1 MVIVERVPERI
12 TFESLRV
19 AHFVRRANTR
29 DAPAPQFPSRV
40 FFMSSS
46 TSAHAD
52 LPPPPVALNLEEA
65 IERMGDKEVY
75 LEIARYFASH
85 LEQTLADLGTALRE
99 NNVEDA
105 TRLAHSLKGNCAT
118 VGADALREECL
129 RLERLCR
136 EGALDEAL
144 PLYQELIPKFLDLRS
159 LLHSL

>member
-1 MVIVERVPERI
+1 
-12 TFESLRV
+12 
-19 AHFVRRANTR
+19 
-29 DAPAPQFPSRV
+29 
-40 FFMSSS
+40 MSSS